1 MGDFRLLEQTHR
13 LSHYEVMLPVWKGP
27 PATRVR
33 KPFEQWATGNTL
45 PWWAAYNAAKHDR
58 HEKFAEASF
67 SKLIDAVCGL
77 VAILSA
83 QFHTHDFSPGPGLLA
98 LEGGGAPTGFDTAIG
113 GYFWVF
119 PAWPTAEQYDFQW
132 DPTNPGTF
140 QQHTF

>member
-1 MGDFRLLEQTHR
+1 MGHWQ
-13 LSHYEVMLPVWKGP
+13 Y
-27 PATRVR
+27 ATLVGCL
-33 KPFEQWATGNTL
+33 QC
-45 PWWAAYNAAKHDR
+45 AKHDR

-113 GYFWVF
+113 GYFWVKF